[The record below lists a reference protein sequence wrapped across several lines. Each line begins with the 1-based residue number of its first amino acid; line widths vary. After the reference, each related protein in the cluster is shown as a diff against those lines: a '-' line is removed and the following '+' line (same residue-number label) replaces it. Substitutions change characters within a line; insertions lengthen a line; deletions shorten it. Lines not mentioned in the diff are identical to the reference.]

1 MFVYTLSN
9 NFVKLYSKG
18 IEKEYFG
25 TKIEYLDETNTF
37 LFFYYTNYVRL
48 YVINGMKKDYQLVQC
63 SPKVNKIVT
72 LEGLSAKRFIRFY
85 KQITVNDNFIFYIP
99 PIFFRE
105 CFYILNEKK
114 YMYKLNFLYNK
125 YKRDIKNGKTFSNI

>member
-1 MFVYTLSN
+1 MFVYKLSN
-9 NFVKLYSKG
+9 TFVKLYSKG

-37 LFFYYTNYVRL
+37 LFFYYTNYVRV
-48 YVINGMKKDYQLVQC
+48 YVINGMKKDFQLVQC
-63 SPKVNKIVT
+63 TPKINKIIT
-72 LEGLSAKRFIRFY
+72 LEGLFAKRFIRFY
-85 KQITVNDNFIFYIP
+85 KQITLDADFIFYIP

-114 YMYKLNFLYNK
+114 YMYKLNFLFEK
-125 YKRDIKNGKTFSNI
+125 YKRDIKKGKTFSNI